1 MTKAQILAAL
11 ALSALAGCAQTA
23 SEHGGAQ
30 NIAPAMLAD
39 GVTDAVAAPARS
51 RATRGALLGGGKI
64 QHVVI
69 IFQENRSTDDLFN
82 GLPGADTVT
91 SGSDTGGGHVNLQRA
106 LLTAPFDVDHS
117 HIAFNTAYDGG
128 LMDGFNLET
137 SNCSG
142 GRHACVPEYLRP
154 YGYVPQ
160 TEVQPYFTMAEQY
173 AFGDRMFASQAG
185 PSFPAHQYIISGTS
199 TISQGSTLRAS
210 ENPLT
215 PQQKFTGG
223 CDSPKGSLGDAI
235 DESGTEDQEVF
246 PCFDRPVLMD
256 LLKDQGMTWRYYQE
270 HRGSA
275 LWNGPDAIKH
285 IRYGSQY
292 KADVVW
298 PPSEILNDITRGDLA
313 TVSWVTPTAAASDH
327 AGHTDGSG
335 PDWVASVVNA
345 VGESKYWDSTAII
358 VTWDDWGGW
367 YDHVKPP
374 QYNSYE
380 LGFRVPL
387 VVIGAYAKSGY
398 VSHKQHEFGSILKFA
413 EKTLGLGSLGTTDVR
428 ADDLADCFNFNQKP
442 RAFTPIQTQRGRQYF
457 LSRPVS
463 YEDVDDE

>member
-1 MTKAQILAAL
+1 MAV
-11 ALSALAGCAQTA
+11 LAGCTQTA
-23 SEHGGAQ
+23 SERGGAQ
-30 NIAPAMLAD
+30 SIAPATLAATA
-39 GVTDAVAAPARS
+39 TDSVAIPAAS
-51 RATRGALLGGGKI
+51 RATRGGLLGGGKI

-69 IFQENRSTDDLFN
+69 IFQENRSVDNLFN

-91 SGSDTGGGHVNLQRA
+91 TGLDTGGGHVNLQQA

-142 GRHACVPEYLRP
+142 GRHACAPEYVRA
-154 YGYVPQ
+154 YAYVPQ
-160 TEVQPYFTMAEQY
+160 TEVKPYFTMAEQY
-173 AFGDRMFASQAG
+173 VFGDRMFASQSG
-185 PSFPAHQYIISGTS
+185 PSFPAHQYIVSGTS
-199 TISQGSTLRAS
+199 TISQGSSLRAS
-210 ENPLT
+210 ENPIT
-215 PQQKFTGG
+215 AQQKFTGG
-223 CDSPKGSLGDAI
+223 CDSPKGSLGEVI
-235 DESGTEDQEVF
+235 DDSGTEDQAIF
-246 PCFDRPVLMD
+246 PCYDRPVLMD
-256 LLKDQGMTWRYYQE
+256 LLKDKSMTWRYYQE
-270 HRGSA
+270 HRGPG
-275 LWNGPDAIKH
+275 LWNALDAIKH
-285 IRYGSQY
+285 IRYGSDY
-292 KADVVW
+292 KNVVW
-298 PPSEILNDITRGDLA
+298 PPSEILSDVARGDLA

-345 VGESKYWDSTAII
+345 IGESKYWDSTAII

-374 QYNSYE
+374 QYNAYE

-413 EKTLGLGSLGTTDVR
+413 EKSLGLGSLGTTDVR
-428 ADDLADCFNFNQKP
+428 ADDLSDCFSFNKKP
-442 RAFTPIQTQRGRQYF
+442 RAFTPIQTQRSRQYF
-457 LSRPVS
+457 LSLPVS